1 MARMAPKKATAKAA
15 KGTARTVKKTS
26 AKTSAKASASKA
38 AKPAGK
44 KATKATKSSA
54 GTAKA
59 TKASPA
65 RARKASSGASG
76 TATKARKASSGASGT
91 AGTRKAAAKRQ
102 TSSTTTASRVRQVPV
117 PVPVPTGKLL
127 DKLRVPAGPVD
138 LSSYDP
144 AGTPGLSGGKTKGKK
159 ALAKLGPALSDWQ
172 ERLYAEGRTGGSRRI
187 LLVLQGMDTSGKG
200 GTIRHGAGMMDPQGL
215 RLTTFKAP
223 TPAERRRGFLWRIR
237 QALPAPGYIGVYDRS
252 HYEDVLIAR
261 VRNLVPESVWSRRY
275 AQINEF
281 EQEVAAGGTTILKC
295 YLHIS
300 AEEQKQRLL
309 ARLDNPAKHW
319 KYHPH
324 DVDERML
331 WPAYMQAY
339 EAALERCNDPIAP
352 WYVIPSDRKWYR
364 NWAVTT
370 LLEETLR
377 GLNPQW
383 PEGDF
388 DVAAERKRVLET

>member
-1 MARMAPKKATAKAA
+1 MARMAPKKVTGKAA

-26 AKTSAKASASKA
+26 AKTSAKVSASKA

-59 TKASPA
+59 TKGSPA
-65 RARKASSGASG
+65 RATKASSG
-76 TATKARKASSGASGT
+76 TSGT

-102 TSSTTTASRVRQVPV
+102 TSSTTTASRVKQVPV
-117 PVPVPTGKLL
+117 AVPVPAGKLL

-144 AGTPGLSGGKTKGKK
+144 AATPGLSGGKARGKK
-159 ALAKLGPALSDWQ
+159 ALDKLGPALSDWQ
-172 ERLYAEGRTGGSRRI
+172 ERFYAEGRAGGSRRI

-215 RLTTFKAP
+215 RLTSFKAP
-223 TPAERRRGFLWRIR
+223 TPAEKRRGFLWRIR
-237 QALPAPGYIGVYDRS
+237 QALPAPGYIGVFDRS

-300 AEEQKQRLL
+300 TEEQKQRLL

-370 LLEETLR
+370 LLEETLS
-377 GLNPQW
+377 GLDPQW